1 MICPYRKIPFA
12 RAVSKTATRNI
23 VVKRGFFRK
32 LPAIMPNADK
42 TLIMI
47 SQIGKLVK
55 DEKLA
60 LIMRTPYIIVKEV
73 VRYDIF
79 IPPAKI

>member
-1 MICPYRKIPFA
+1 
-12 RAVSKTATRNI
+12 
-23 VVKRGFFRK
+23 
-32 LPAIMPNADK
+32 MPNADK

-60 LIMRTPYIIVKEV
+60 LIMRTPYIIVKKI

-79 IPPAKI
+79 IPPAKIYAFGVDPMSRR

>member
-1 MICPYRKIPFA
+1 
-12 RAVSKTATRNI
+12 
-23 VVKRGFFRK
+23 
-32 LPAIMPNADK
+32 MPNADK

-60 LIMRTPYIIVKEV
+60 LIMRTPYIIVKKI
-73 VRYDIF
+73 VRYDIL

>member
-1 MICPYRKIPFA
+1 
-12 RAVSKTATRNI
+12 
-23 VVKRGFFRK
+23 
-32 LPAIMPNADK
+32 MPNADK

-60 LIMRTPYIIVKEV
+60 LIMRTPYIIVKEI
-73 VRYDIF
+73 VRYDIL